1 MKKQRWCLWS
11 RTFPNT
17 LVPRFPSRASLLEGG
32 LRSLRS
38 HHRAGAAASSSGSV
52 GRARRDWDDD
62 RYQSHRNASSD
73 EAVVLE
79 RHFDSIA
86 SIKGKRAQPP
96 TRLWESREG
105 GALWLSGDARSR
117 DQQWKEA
124 LPVIRQT
131 LMSGGSGWDI
141 AWQGATVQREAR
153 RSLITDSTF
162 QEAQATVGRLRECQI
177 YKLMSR
183 VRSPGGSGM

>member
-1 MKKQRWCLWS
+1 M
-11 RTFPNT
+11 
-17 LVPRFPSRASLLEGG
+17 
-32 LRSLRS
+32 
-38 HHRAGAAASSSGSV
+38 
-52 GRARRDWDDD
+52 
-62 RYQSHRNASSD
+62 
-73 EAVVLE
+73 VLE

>member
-1 MKKQRWCLWS
+1 MWS

-32 LRSLRS
+32 LRSLRCCCELF
-38 HHRAGAAASSSGSV
+38 
-52 GRARRDWDDD
+52 GRGDDD